1 MSKLERQISKN
12 DNIYASLMVDG
23 EEKLSF
29 RRSEFSSMGDVV
41 HLIYRLAGKFVGSAR
56 LIIRNQSQGWN
67 IAMPLASNSVFSA
80 FSAEK
85 TPQVENGQYLIP
97 W

>member
-29 RRSEFSSMGDVV
+29 RRSEFSS
-41 HLIYRLAGKFVGSAR
+41 IYATQA
-56 LIIRNQSQGWN
+56 
-67 IAMPLASNSVFSA
+67 
-80 FSAEK
+80 
-85 TPQVENGQYLIP
+85 
-97 W
+97 